1 MPPLR
6 ASLAL
11 LLVACLASACAKVQA
26 RIEPTPPVE
35 LLPPPPP
42 PRLVEHYPDEVEL
55 PAAPTSSEAF
65 VSEPPAITVARP
77 AIPRPDSTVK
87 PEPAKP
93 EGPVPAPTPAP
104 AVTLKPAPG
113 SQSATEASIRD
124 LLGRANRDLQRVNYQ
139 SLSVDGKAQYDTAR
153 RFVQQSEDALRN
165 GNLVFAGKLADKAAT
180 MAAVLVR
187 FSSG

>member
-1 MPPLR
+1 
-6 ASLAL
+6 
-11 LLVACLASACAKVQA
+11 
-26 RIEPTPPVE
+26 
-35 LLPPPPP
+35 
-42 PRLVEHYPDEVEL
+42 VEHYTDEVEL
-55 PAAPTSSEAF
+55 PAAPTPPEAL
-65 VSEPPAITVARP
+65 VSEPPARTIARP
-77 AIPRPDSTVK
+77 AIPRLDPAVK

-93 EGPVPAPTPAP
+93 EESAPAPAPAP

-113 SQSATEASIRD
+113 SLSATEASIRD
-124 LLGRANRDLQRVNYQ
+124 LLDRANRDLQRVNYQ

-187 FSSG
+187 